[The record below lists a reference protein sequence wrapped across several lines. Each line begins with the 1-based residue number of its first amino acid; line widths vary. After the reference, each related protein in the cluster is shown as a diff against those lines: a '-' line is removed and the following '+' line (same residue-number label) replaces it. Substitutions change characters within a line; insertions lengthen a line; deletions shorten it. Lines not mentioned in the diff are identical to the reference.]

1 MPARS
6 PGSGR
11 PSSRPT
17 PSRSTT
23 ATGPRP
29 RSISASRTAR
39 PRRFYPALVASERL
53 SIAQVSPHPWGTP
66 HEVNEFVARVSAG
79 LAERGHRVVVA
90 APAASRSAIRESR
103 RQIRVAQERPA
114 ALFDGTWKGQ
124 TTGDDGGPPVLS
136 VGSSLAMPRGPA
148 PRAAPVPIDLSRPLE
163 ELLGGVELDIV
174 HVHDPFAPS
183 AASVALRHS
192 RSLNVGSFH
201 EPSERILSTQVARPL
216 VEIFFG
222 RLDARTA
229 SSGTTSALMERFF
242 PGTYELV
249 TPGADREVEGW
260 WPPLPDVD
268 KVSEADRE
276 RPVRIA
282 FCLQEERGA
291 LRLFLRALRRLPL
304 ELAWEVAILLS
315 GQDEV
320 RIARRLRDRV
330 HTVSRRETSPEQLI
344 AAADIACVASGGP
357 RLAPGLVRKAL
368 ASGTVPVA
376 SRVSLYEE
384 LVRDGERGLLF
395 PPGDAITL
403 AGQLERLIAEPRLR
417 AELVRGGHDAVPDW
431 TQVVGQLEDI
441 YLPLCARRHDPRGN
455 SALRGRLSRRRSIH
469 VDLHMHTDHSPD
481 CATPVEVLLATA
493 RDRGLGA
500 IAITDHNEISG
511 ALAARQVAEQMG
523 GIKVI
528 VAEEVKTAEQ
538 GEVIGLFLEQ
548 KIPRGMTMGETIAEI
563 RRQGGLVYVP
573 HPFDR
578 LHSVPDYE
586 HLLAIVEEIDIL
598 EVFNPRVAL
607 TAFNEEA
614 ERFAAKYRIVPGAG
628 SDSHVAQGLGSVMI
642 RVHDFEGPDEFLEAM
657 RDADIVRKHKN
668 LIYVQALKLL
678 QASKAS
684 GARRAVPSVGARPV
698 KGGRPRTRRSAASRR
713 AKSRHARG
721 KP

>member
-1 MPARS
+1 M
-6 PGSGR
+6 
-11 PSSRPT
+11 
-17 PSRSTT
+17 
-23 ATGPRP
+23 
-29 RSISASRTAR
+29 
-39 PRRFYPALVASERL
+39 
-53 SIAQVSPHPWGTP
+53 
-66 HEVNEFVARVSAG
+66 NEFVSRVSAS
-79 LAERGHRVVVA
+79 LAQRGHRVVVA
-90 APAASRSAIRESR
+90 APATSRAAVRESR
-103 RQIRVAQERPA
+103 RVIRAARERPA
-114 ALFDGTWKGQ
+114 ALFDGSWKGD
-124 TTGDDGGPPVLS
+124 TAGGDGGPPVLA
-136 VGSSLAMPRGPA
+136 VGSSLAMPRGPG

-163 ELLGGVELDIV
+163 ELLGGLELDIA

-201 EPSERILSTQVARPL
+201 EPTERILSTQVARPL

-229 SSGTTSALMERFF
+229 SCRTTSDLMERFF

-249 TPGADREVEGW
+249 TPGADRQVGGW
-260 WPPLPDVD
+260 WPHRPDADTVP
-268 KVSEADRE
+268 EAGPQ

-304 ELAWEVAILLS
+304 AIAWEAAVWVAD
-315 GQDEV
+315 GDEI

-330 HTVSRRETSPEQLI
+330 HSVGPREASPEELVGG
-344 AAADIACVASGGP
+344 ADVACVASGGP
-357 RLAPGLVRKAL
+357 RAAPGLVRSAL
-368 ASGTVPVA
+368 ASGAVPVA
-376 SRVSLYEE
+376 SRLSIYEE
-384 LVRDGERGLLF
+384 LTGDGERGLLF
-395 PPGDAITL
+395 P
-403 AGQLERLIAEPRLR
+403 EPRLR
-417 AELVRGGHDAVPDW
+417 RELARAGRDAVPDW
-431 TQVVGQLEDI
+431 GAVADQVEDI
-441 YLPLCARRHDPRGN
+441 YLRLCARRHDPRGN
-455 SALRGRLSRRRSIH
+455 PAVRGRLSRRRSIH

-481 CATPVEVLLATA
+481 CATPVEVLVATA

-511 ALAARQVAEQMG
+511 ALAARQVAEEMG

-548 KIPRGMTMGETIAEI
+548 KIPRGLTMDETIAEI

-586 HLLAIVEEIDIL
+586 HLLRMVEEIDIL

-642 RVHDFEGPDEFLEAM
+642 RVHDFDGPEEFLEAM

-668 LIYVQALKLL
+668 LIY
-678 QASKAS
+678 
-684 GARRAVPSVGARPV
+684 GTRRAAAPVEARPV
-698 KGGRPRTRRSAASRR
+698 KGGRPRPRRSAATRRGSRR
-713 AKSRHARG
+713 RARG
-721 KP
+721 KR